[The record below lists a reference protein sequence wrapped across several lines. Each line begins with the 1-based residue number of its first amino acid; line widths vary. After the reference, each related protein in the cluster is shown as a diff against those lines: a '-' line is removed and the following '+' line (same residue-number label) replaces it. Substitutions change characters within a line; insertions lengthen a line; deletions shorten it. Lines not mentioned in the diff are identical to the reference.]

1 MDERMT
7 KVEKEVCT
15 LKEIV
20 LTITASEGG
29 DKKGVQRIETMQKLE
44 SSIDVKPQIEIREG
58 PTKSHWSPEII
69 PSKTEKGA
77 GRFMGGISSIVCYIC
92 QGKGH
97 KAMEC
102 RTRECYVCGKTG
114 HISRECKENFRATKY
129 RSMECYSCGMLG
141 HLARECKGYRGYEE
155 IYQNKNKT
163 CFECGKAGHIK
174 VNCMNKRESRPN
186 LNGNSWKKSDF

>member
-1 MDERMT
+1 
-7 KVEKEVCT
+7 
-15 LKEIV
+15 
-20 LTITASEGG
+20 
-29 DKKGVQRIETMQKLE
+29 MQKLE
-44 SSIDVKPQIEIREG
+44 SSKDVKPQMVMRER

-69 PSKTEKGA
+69 PSKKEKGA
-77 GRFMGGISSIVCYIC
+77 GRYVGGISSIVCYIC

-163 CFECGKAGHIK
+163 CFECGEAGHIK
-174 VNCMNKRESRPN
+174 VNCKNKRESGAN
-186 LNGNSWKKSDF
+186 LYGNGWKKSAF